1 MLNNEMISGK
11 WNEVSGELRKKWGEL
26 TDNDLERLKGNF
38 GSLGG
43 ILEQRLG
50 LKKED
55 AKRQVDEF
63 MHNFGSEDEEGMG
76 HKIMNSA
83 NNMIDSVKDKFKNR
97 H

>member
-1 MLNNEMISGK
+1 MMNSEMISGK
-11 WNEVSGELRKKWGEL
+11 WNEVSGELRKKFGEL
-26 TDNDLERLKGNF
+26 TDNDMERLKGNF

-55 AKRQVDEF
+55 AQRKADDF
-63 MHNFGSEDEEGMG
+63 MAGMEDRNDDGLGS
-76 HKIMNSA
+76 KIMDSA